1 MKTLAEYQQIVE
13 NEITK
18 QFFDKKTE
26 PKELFAPIEYILE
39 EGGKR
44 LRPALCLLACNL
56 FSEQIEQAVKPAV
69 ALETFHNF
77 TLLHDDIMDKADMR
91 RGRATVHK
99 KWNENTAIL
108 SGDAMVILAYQLL
121 EEIDNKHLSAVLK
134 VFNQTSLD
142 VCIGQQYDMNFE
154 QRPLGN
160 ELNAVT
166 EEEYLF
172 MISKKTSVLIAA
184 SLQIGAILGGASKQ
198 DAENLYAFGE
208 NLGIAFQLQDD
219 LLDVFGNEAEFG
231 KRIGGDILANKK
243 TFLLIKA
250 YELLAD
256 KTELDTIISSS
267 FRNEKEALLKISKVT
282 EIYNLLT
289 IKQITEQK
297 SLQFYNKALQ
307 ALENV
312 QIVESKK
319 EILKEFAKKL
329 LNRKK

>member
-219 LLDVFGNEAEFG
+219 LLDVFGNEVEFG

-250 YELLAD
+250 YELLSE
-256 KTELDTIISSS
+256 KTQLDTLISFSPQ
-267 FRNEKEALLKISKVT
+267 NEKEALLKISKVT

>member
-1 MKTLAEYQQIVE
+1 MKTLAEYQQLVE
-13 NEITK
+13 AEIKK
-18 QFFDKKTE
+18 QFFDKKTQ
-26 PKELFAPIEYILE
+26 PKELFEPIEYILE

-44 LRPALCLLACNL
+44 LRPALCVLACHL
-56 FSEQIEQAVKPAV
+56 FSEQIAQAVKPAV

-121 EEIDNKHLSAVLK
+121 EEIDSKYLSQVLK
-134 VFNQTSLD
+134 IFNQTSLD

-154 QRPLGN
+154 LRPLGTQT
-160 ELNAVT
+160 EAVS
-166 EEEYLF
+166 ESEYLY

-184 SLQIGAILGGASKQ
+184 SLQIGAILGGAKSS
-198 DAENLYAFGE
+198 DAQNLYDFGE

-219 LLDVFGNEAEFG
+219 LLDVYGNEAEFG
-231 KRIGGDILANKK
+231 KKIGGDILANKK

-250 YELLAD
+250 YELLHS
-256 KTELDTIISSS
+256 KEQLNEMIYFLPQS
-267 FRNEKEALLKISKVT
+267 EKEKQYKILKVT
-282 EIYNLLT
+282 EIYNSLE
-289 IKQITEQK
+289 IKELTEQK
-297 SLQFYNKALQ
+297 ILFFYHKALQ
-307 ALENV
+307 ALDTIE
-312 QIVESKK
+312 IEEFKK
-319 EILKEFAKKL
+319 KILKDFAMNL